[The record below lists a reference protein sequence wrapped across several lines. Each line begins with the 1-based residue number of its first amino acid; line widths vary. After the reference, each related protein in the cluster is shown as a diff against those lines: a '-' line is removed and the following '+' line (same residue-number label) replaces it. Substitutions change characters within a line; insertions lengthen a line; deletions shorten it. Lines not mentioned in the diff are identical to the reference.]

1 MVLFQSGKWGE
12 VLPISWPFLSPRF
25 LPSWIFS
32 LPPQLQKHSQG
43 WTWRLHVLRME
54 VSTQCLLSSV
64 PWLLLVL
71 HTCSSGLLVLC
82 LPLINSASAQDCPV
96 WLLQLAPEDPDLSTV
111 WRAREA
117 AGDGGRGNTGDGS
130 TVRSEWQWERPLG
143 RMWLQVM
150 ESQPPMA
157 QPMNTSHYPVSEGGQ
172 IR

>member
-1 MVLFQSGKWGE
+1 MIPTASVGFGDCCTLVPFQRPAVQCCPPSKSTPSFRWGSPPSEGQTAWVQILVCHGLDTKTVALFQSGKWGE

-25 LPSWIFS
+25 LPLCIFS

-43 WTWRLHVLRME
+43 WTWWLHVLRME

-96 WLLQLAPEDPDLSTV
+96 WLLQLALEDPD
-111 WRAREA
+111 
-117 AGDGGRGNTGDGS
+117 
-130 TVRSEWQWERPLG
+130 
-143 RMWLQVM
+143 
-150 ESQPPMA
+150 
-157 QPMNTSHYPVSEGGQ
+157 
-172 IR
+172 